1 MSVPVN
7 LLFKSASSSLNIQ
20 QAHEGAGG
28 SVQESQSEDEPH
40 ILKHS
45 VTKPIIQEVHEVITP
60 QRKITQEIQ
69 PVVEEI
75 LTIVSKDAGGRG
87 NAGGAGGF
95 GGGFAGGFGGSLGGG
110 LGASLGGG
118 SKG

>member
-60 QRKITQEIQ
+60 QRR
-69 PVVEEI
+69 
-75 LTIVSKDAGGRG
+75 VSQFYNFRFID
-87 NAGGAGGF
+87 F
-95 GGGFAGGFGGSLGGG
+95 
-110 LGASLGGG
+110 
-118 SKG
+118 